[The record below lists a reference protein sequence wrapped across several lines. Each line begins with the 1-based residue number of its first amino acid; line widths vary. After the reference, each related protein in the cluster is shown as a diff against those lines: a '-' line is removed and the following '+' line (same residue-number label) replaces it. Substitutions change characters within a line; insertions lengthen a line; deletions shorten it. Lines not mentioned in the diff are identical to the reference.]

1 MPVFSR
7 VTGPVAIT
15 VSLIALLGL
24 SSPGKAWDFARMPIT
39 AAATVIPAVSNINNV
54 PDTVPVPDAVLQP
67 ATATTPDEVSVATA
81 PVAVPGLAYASLAAA
96 VAAQDA
102 PGELDSEMSCLAGA
116 VYFESKGEPLSGQLA
131 VANVIINRTRS
142 GRFPTS
148 ICSVVKQP
156 SQFSFVRGGRIP
168 AISANAQ
175 YRTATA
181 IAKIAMADS
190 WDSPAP
196 DALYFHA
203 RRVSPGWNRPRVTS
217 IGNHIFFR

>member
-1 MPVFSR
+1 MTFFSR
-7 VTGPVAIT
+7 AAAPVAT
-15 VSLIALLGL
+15 FVTLFALLGM
-24 SSPGKAWDFARMPIT
+24 SSPGMAWDVARAPVDTVTT
-39 AAATVIPAVSNINNV
+39 AVLPAIN
-54 PDTVPVPDAVLQP
+54 PPGTVPVPNSPLNP
-67 ATATTPDEVSVATA
+67 ATDTTPDEVSLATTRA
-81 PVAVPGLAYASLAAA
+81 PSVGLSYASLAAA
-96 VAAQDA
+96 VAAQDT
-102 PGELDSEMSCLAGA
+102 PGAMDSELECLAGA

-131 VANVIINRTRS
+131 VANVIINRTKS

-168 AISANAQ
+168 AVGYNAQ

-190 WDSPAP
+190 WDNPAP
-196 DALYFHA
+196 AALYFHA
-203 RRVSPGWNRPRVTS
+203 RRVSPGWNRARVTT